1 MENSGFMAEAARRLT
16 FWGSTI
22 VAAMGV
28 VLAINAA
35 YNDKYTDAG
44 VCLAAAALAIGILSH
59 TFIRK

>member
-16 FWGSTI
+16 FWSSTI

-28 VLAINAA
+28 VLAINAT
-35 YNDKYTDAG
+35 YNDEYTDAG